1 MNSRQFIA
9 KQRVKYIWKSLKRTD
24 LITGTA
30 YRELEGETDKD
41 AFWDFEPTPR
51 NFKA

>member
-30 YRELEGETDKD
+30 YRDISGGTQER
-41 AFWDFEPTPR
+41 FWDYEPTPR
-51 NFKA
+51 NI

>member
-30 YRELEGETDKD
+30 YRDTTDITDALES
-41 AFWDFEPTPR
+41 FWDYEPLPR
-51 NFKA
+51 KV